1 MEPSDRNSQGAGQK
15 EAMEAETKYARIGDV
30 HIAYRIFGDGPHDL
44 LLVPGTLSH
53 VELYWE
59 LPANEY
65 MLKRLTS
72 FARVIVFDKRGQGLS
87 DRVAEQSLE
96 ERVGDVRAV
105 LDAAGSKRV
114 TIFGWSEGGPMS
126 LMFAATYPERTSALV
141 LFGCFASMKAE
152 PWALSQELFDRFIA
166 AVVAHWGEGI
176 LVPINAPSMRNDKA
190 FVQWFGRLERAAS
203 SPGGIQALFRAD
215 YENDARHLLPSIGVP
230 TLIFH
235 RKDDST
241 IPVACGRDMAQKIP
255 GAKYVELPGED
266 HLLQALE
273 PELLD
278 LLLDGIEEFMTGA
291 RHRLEPD
298 RVLATVM
305 FTDMVGSTQRAA
317 ELGDSRW
324 HELLNNY
331 YAVVRKELTLLGG
344 REVSTAGDSLL
355 ATFDGPARA
364 IRCAC
369 SVRERLR
376 PLGLQVRTGLHTGEC
391 EVIGDDI
398 GGIAVHVG
406 ARVAATAEPDEVLVS
421 STVKDLVAGAGL
433 RFADRGMHSL
443 KGVPGAWRL
452 FRVGP

>member
-1 MEPSDRNSQGAGQK
+1 MESPVR
-15 EAMEAETKYARIGDV
+15 YARIGDV
-30 HIAYRIFGDGPHDL
+30 HIAYRVFGDGPYDI

-59 LPANEY
+59 LPVNEY
-65 MLKRLTS
+65 ILKRLTS

-96 ERVGDVRAV
+96 ERIGDVRAV
-105 LDAAGSKRV
+105 LDAAGSKRATV
-114 TIFGWSEGGPMS
+114 FGWSEGGPMS
-126 LMFAATYPERTSALV
+126 LFFAATYPERTSALV
-141 LFGCFASMKAE
+141 MFGTFASMKAE
-152 PWALSQELFDRFIA
+152 PWEMSQEQFDRFLA
-166 AVVAHWGEGI
+166 AVEAHWGEGI

-190 FVQWFGRLERAAS
+190 FVQSFGRLERAAS
-203 SPGGIQALFRAD
+203 SPGDIHALFRAD
-215 YENDARHLLPSIGVP
+215 YENDARHLLPSIRVP
-230 TLIFH
+230 TLILH

-255 GAKYVELPGED
+255 GAKYLEIPGED

-278 LLLDGIEEFMTGA
+278 LLLDEIEEFMTGA

-331 YAVVRKELTLLGG
+331 YAVVRKELTAFRG
-344 REVSTAGDSLL
+344 REVNTAGDGLL

-391 EVIGDDI
+391 EIIGDDV
-398 GGIAVHVG
+398 GGIAVHIG
-406 ARVAATAEPDEVLVS
+406 ARVAATAAPDEVLVS
-421 STVKDLVAGAGL
+421 STVKDLVAGSKL
-433 RFADRGMHSL
+433 QFVDRGEHSL
-443 KGVPGAWRL
+443 KGVPGEWRL
-452 FRVGP
+452 FVVQ

>member
-1 MEPSDRNSQGAGQK
+1 MESPVR
-15 EAMEAETKYARIGDV
+15 YARIGDV
-30 HIAYRIFGDGPHDL
+30 HIAYRVFGDGPYDI

-59 LPANEY
+59 LPVNEY
-65 MLKRLTS
+65 ILKRLTS

-96 ERVGDVRAV
+96 ERIGDVRAV
-105 LDAAGSKRV
+105 LDAAGSKRATV
-114 TIFGWSEGGPMS
+114 FGWSEGGPMS
-126 LMFAATYPERTSALV
+126 LFFAATYPERTSALV
-141 LFGCFASMKAE
+141 MFGTFASMRAE
-152 PWALSQELFDRFIA
+152 PYCLSRERFDRFMA
-166 AVVAHWGEGI
+166 AVEAHWGEGM
-176 LVPINAPSMRNDKA
+176 LVPLNAPSMRNDKA
-190 FVQWFGRLERAAS
+190 FVQSFGRLERAAS

-215 YENDARHLLPSIGVP
+215 YENDARHLLPSIRVP

-235 RKDDST
+235 RKGDSLV
-241 IPVACGRDMAQKIP
+241 PVACGRDMAQKIP

-305 FTDMVGSTQRAA
+305 FTDMVGSTERAA

-324 HELLNNY
+324 HELLSEY
-331 YAVVRKELTLLGG
+331 YAAVRKELSVFRG
-344 REVSTAGDSLL
+344 REINTAGDGLL

-391 EVIGDDI
+391 ELIGDDV
-398 GGIAVHVG
+398 GGIAVHIG
-406 ARVAATAEPDEVLVS
+406 ARVAAIAAPDEVVVS
-421 STVKDLVAGAGL
+421 STVKDLVAGSKL
-433 RFADRGMHSL
+433 QFVDRGAHSL
-443 KGVPGAWRL
+443 KGVPGQWRL
-452 FRVGP
+452 FVVQ

>member
-1 MEPSDRNSQGAGQK
+1 MESPVR
-15 EAMEAETKYARIGDV
+15 YARIGDV
-30 HIAYRIFGDGPHDL
+30 HIAYRVFGDGPCDI

-59 LPANEY
+59 LPVNEY
-65 MLKRLTS
+65 ILKRLTS

-96 ERVGDVRAV
+96 ERIGDVRAV
-105 LDAAGSKRV
+105 LDAAGSKRATV
-114 TIFGWSEGGPMS
+114 FGWSEGGPMS
-126 LMFAATYPERTSALV
+126 LFFAATYPERTSTLV
-141 LFGCFASMKAE
+141 MFGTFASMRAE
-152 PWALSQELFDRFIA
+152 PYCLSQERFDRFMA
-166 AVVAHWGEGI
+166 AVEAHWGEGM

-190 FVQWFGRLERAAS
+190 FVQSFGRLERAAS

-215 YENDARHLLPSIGVP
+215 YENDARHLLPSIRVP

-235 RKDDST
+235 RKGDSLV
-241 IPVACGRDMAQKIP
+241 PVACGRDMAQKIP

-305 FTDMVGSTQRAA
+305 FTDMVGSTERAA

-324 HELLNNY
+324 HELLSEY
-331 YAVVRKELTLLGG
+331 YAAVRKELSVFRG
-344 REVSTAGDSLL
+344 REINTAGDGLL

-391 EVIGDDI
+391 ELIGDDV
-398 GGIAVHVG
+398 GGIAVHIG
-406 ARVAATAEPDEVLVS
+406 ARVAAIAAPDEVVVS
-421 STVKDLVAGAGL
+421 STVKDLVAGSKL
-433 RFADRGMHSL
+433 QFVDRGAHSL
-443 KGVPGAWRL
+443 KGVPGQWRL
-452 FRVGP
+452 FVVQ